1 MSIVAWRGK
10 FEKKHY
16 RKRAS
21 TAFAANSL
29 VSEHSDD
36 DTVTPS
42 TSATT
47 ASVGVNMRTVAS
59 SDADYAANTR
69 IPVMVPCDRSSE
81 FLCDTNSD
89 IAVTDEGELHDLT
102 DAVLVD
108 PAASTTD
115 IMKLKQ
121 FVSARQGIYTLNKPS
136 LV

>member
-10 FEKKHY
+10 FEKKYY

-21 TAFAANSL
+21 TAFACNSL

-36 DTVTPS
+36 DTITPS
-42 TSATT
+42 TSVTA
-47 ASVGVNMRTVAS
+47 ASVGVCVKTVAS
-59 SDADYAANTR
+59 TDSDYASNTR
-69 IPVMVPCDRSSE
+69 IPVMIPCDRSAE
-81 FLCDTNSD
+81 LLCDTGSD

-102 DAVLVD
+102 DAVTVD
-108 PAASTTD
+108 PTASSVD
-115 IMKLKQ
+115 LLKLKQ